1 MKTKQNKTKK
11 KTGKIKNI
19 VLHNV
24 ILNMNATTEIVV
36 RLLLDLNTSVII
48 DCESPTK
55 ILLKVEEDKRVSLH
69 VNEPESSINLV
80 AFPSNIL
87 LSDVSVYIQFW
98 NKE

>member
-1 MKTKQNKTKK
+1 M
-11 KTGKIKNI
+11 
-19 VLHNV
+19 
-24 ILNMNATTEIVV
+24 
-36 RLLLDLNTSVII
+36 II

-55 ILLKVEEDKRVSLH
+55 ILFRVEEDKRVSLH

>member
-1 MKTKQNKTKK
+1 M
-11 KTGKIKNI
+11 
-19 VLHNV
+19 
-24 ILNMNATTEIVV
+24 
-36 RLLLDLNTSVII
+36 II

-55 ILLKVEEDKRVSLH
+55 ILLRVEEDKRVSLH